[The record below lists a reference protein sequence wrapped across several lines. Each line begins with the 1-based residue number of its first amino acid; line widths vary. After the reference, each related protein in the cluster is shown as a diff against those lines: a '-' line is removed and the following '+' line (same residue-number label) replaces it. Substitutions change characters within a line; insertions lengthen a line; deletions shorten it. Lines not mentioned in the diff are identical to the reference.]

1 MKTKKKVLVVAL
13 AISLIALAVGGT
25 LAWFTDNESVTNT
38 FVIGEIDIVQHE
50 EEYNDETGALQTF
63 TQQQVLLPVVNTTN
77 VAEDENYVEKLVSVE
92 NIGANDAYVRTF
104 IAVPATLK
112 DIIHLDTV
120 ADSADG
126 WTKDTIQWP
135 NVEVDGVEYAVISFT
150 YNTALVKD
158 AKTDYLLNGVY
169 MDAAVDMQKDS
180 TGNKQFCTEDAN
192 GDYVFYSYDITKQ
205 IQVLVATQGCQ
216 ADGFTS
222 GAVNALN
229 TVFGTTEVPNFTAQ

>member
-77 VAEDENYVEKLVSVE
+77 VAEDANYVEKLVSVE

-112 DIIHLDTV
+112 DIVHLL
-120 ADSADG
+120 
-126 WTKDTIQWP
+126 
-135 NVEVDGVEYAVISFT
+135 
-150 YNTALVKD
+150 LVNYYILFD
-158 AKTDYLLNGVY
+158 
-169 MDAAVDMQKDS
+169 
-180 TGNKQFCTEDAN
+180 
-192 GDYVFYSYDITKQ
+192 
-205 IQVLVATQGCQ
+205 
-216 ADGFTS
+216 
-222 GAVNALN
+222 
-229 TVFGTTEVPNFTAQ
+229 

>member
-1 MKTKKKVLVVAL
+1 MKTKKKILIAAL
-13 AISLIALAVGGT
+13 AISLIAVAVGGS
-25 LAWFTDNESVTNT
+25 LAWFTDNETVTNT

-50 EEYNDETGALQTF
+50 EEHDANGALQAF
-63 TQQQVLLPVVNTTN
+63 TQQQVLLPVVNVQN
-77 VAEDENYVEKLVSVE
+77 VAADENYVEKLVSVE

-126 WTKDTIQWP
+126 WKKDTIQWP
-135 NVEVDGVEYAVISFT
+135 NVTVDGVEYAVISFT
-150 YNTALVKD
+150 YNTALAKD
-158 AKTDYLLNGVY
+158 DKTDYLLNGVY

-192 GDYVFYSYDITKQ
+192 GDYVFYSYDITTP

-222 GAVNALN
+222 GAVSALN
-229 TVFGTTEVPNFTAQ
+229 DVFGTTEVPSFTAQ